1 MKSKRLKLLYQIR
14 DIIEQEGI
22 YIAIT
27 FHRTKN
33 YERYNF
39 TLSNNNDEI
48 LYDAFDNNK
57 NYFTEEV
64 CLLNAINKA
73 IDLLK

>member
-1 MKSKRLKLLYQIR
+1 MKSKRLKILYQIR

-22 YIAIT
+22 NIAIT
-27 FHRTKN
+27 FYSNKN

-39 TLSNNNDEI
+39 TLSNDNNEI

>member
-1 MKSKRLKLLYQIR
+1 MKSKRLKILYQIR

-27 FHRTKN
+27 FHRNKN